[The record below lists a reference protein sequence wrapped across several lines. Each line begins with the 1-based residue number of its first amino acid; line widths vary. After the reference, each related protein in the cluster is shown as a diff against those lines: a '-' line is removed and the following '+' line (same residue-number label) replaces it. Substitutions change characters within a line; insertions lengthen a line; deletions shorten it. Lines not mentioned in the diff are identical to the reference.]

1 MEIHTYFVDMQILN
15 SSLFI
20 LCMQCV
26 LSKIRE
32 REQGT
37 DDITQAGSY

>member
-1 MEIHTYFVDMQILN
+1 MEIHTFCVDMQILN
-15 SSLFI
+15 PSLFI
-20 LCMQCV
+20 LLMQCV

-32 REQGT
+32 RKQGT